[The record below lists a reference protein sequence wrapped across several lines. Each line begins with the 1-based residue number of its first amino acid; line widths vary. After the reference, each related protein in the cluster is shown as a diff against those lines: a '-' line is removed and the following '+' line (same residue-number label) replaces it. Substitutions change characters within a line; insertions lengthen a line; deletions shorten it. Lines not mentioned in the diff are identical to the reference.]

1 MNKNILTMG
10 LICAAAFSLTSCN
23 KELEPQAP
31 VKEGVPFE
39 IIASTGS
46 TKTTNDGL
54 NTKWASGD
62 NVSVF
67 HAEAGS
73 KSYGSNDEFTYTSGD
88 SFKGTLTEVLKDG
101 KSYDWYVVYKYAS
114 IKSPASED
122 AAGGYTYVGNS
133 KGVTQNGLNSTAHL
147 SGTSCNMYG
156 VAKNIAADQPVVVDM
171 KHLTSVV
178 KINVKNSSGADLTVS
193 SVEFTAEEDIVG
205 SYYINFTD
213 GTPKY
218 TASTGYVSNTAKLSA
233 KSATIANGATA
244 AFYIPIKPFTAA
256 SGDKLSISVN
266 GHSKEKTLTSDV
278 TFVAGTIHSLNF
290 DYIKFPEINV
300 SSSSIDVAKEGGDK
314 SFTYTI
320 TNPIAGKSISAVAS
334 DSWINNID
342 LSTDGTVSLKVDAN
356 TGGARTGKITLS
368 YEYANDVEVSVVQAG
383 AIAYDYKLVES
394 ALADWRGDYLI
405 AYSSTVFMDG
415 SLAGGDKGVGKAQ
428 THVNPGTSL
437 SSDGKTVSEEWGN
450 SHYVTIEAIDD
461 ADLSKGYV
469 IKSHSSTTPYFYQ
482 SANSNGMKGTDNKS
496 TAASYPIKIVFNSSS
511 DIRINLGGGAAGAA
525 LRYNSVTGSTGEMFR
540 FYKDAATQEK
550 QKPIYLY
557 KKAN

>member
-1 MNKNILTMG
+1 MG

-73 KSYGSNDEFTYTSGD
+73 TSYGSNDEFTYTSGD
-88 SFKGTLTEVLKDG
+88 SFKGELTAALEDG
-101 KSYDWYVVYKYAS
+101 KSYNWYVIYKYYS
-114 IKSPASED
+114 GYKTPAATSSTD
-122 AAGGYTYVGNS
+122 GTNYIGYRPGI
-133 KGVTQNGLNSTAHL
+133 TQNGLNSTAHL
-147 SGTSCNMYG
+147 SGTNCTMYG

-178 KINVKNSSGADLTVS
+178 KINVKNSSGADLTVT

-205 SYYINFTD
+205 SYAIDITGASPVYK
-213 GTPKY
+213 PK
-218 TASTGYVSNTAKLSA
+218 SGSVSNVAKLNA
-233 KSATIANGATA
+233 TGETTIANGATG
-244 AFYIPIKPFTAA
+244 AFYIPIKPFKAA
-256 SGDKLSISVN
+256 AGEKLTISVN
-266 GHSKEKTLTSDV
+266 GNSKEKTLTKDV
-278 TFVAGTIHSLNF
+278 TFVAGKIHALNF
-290 DYIKFPEINV
+290 DYIKFPEISV
-300 SSSSIDVAKEGGDK
+300 SSGSIDVEKEGGDK

-320 TNPIAGKSISAVAS
+320 TNPIAGKKIKAVAS
-334 DSWINNID
+334 DSWINNIGYP
-342 LSTDGTVSLKVDAN
+342 TDGTVSFKVDAN

-368 YEYANDVEVSVVQAG
+368 YEYANDVEVSVEQAG

-394 ALADWRGDYLI
+394 DLADWRGDYLI

-415 SLAGGDKGVGKAQ
+415 SLPGGKSTGQVGASGAKA
-428 THVNPGTSL
+428 NPGTEL
-437 SSDGKTVSEEWGN
+437 SADGKTVSEEWGN
-450 SHYVTIEAIDD
+450 KHYFTIEAISDD
-461 ADLSKGYV
+461 NLSKGYV
-469 IKSHSSTTPYFYQ
+469 LKTHSNTTPYIYV
-482 SANSNGMKGTDNKS
+482 SSTKSGLEGTATKS
-496 TAASYPIKIVFNSSS
+496 TAAKYPIFITFNASNNVLIVLS
-511 DIRINLGGGAAGAA
+511 GAADGMA
-525 LRYNSVTGSTGEMFR
+525 LRYNTSGFFR
-540 FYKDAATQEK
+540 YYSKATQ
-550 QKPIYLY
+550 QPIYLY

>member
-1 MNKNILTMG
+1 MG

-290 DYIKFPEINV
+290 DYIKFPEISV
-300 SSSSIDVAKEGGDK
+300 SSGSIDVAKEGGDK

-320 TNPIAGKSISAVAS
+320 TNSIAGKKIKAVAS
-334 DSWINNID
+334 DSWINNIGYP
-342 LSTDGTVSLKVDAN
+342 TDGTVSFKVDAN

-368 YEYANDVEVSVVQAG
+368 YEYANDVEVSVEQAG

-415 SLAGGDKGVGKAQ
+415 SLPGGKSTGQVGGSGAKA
-428 THVNPGTSL
+428 NPGTAL
-437 SSDGKTVSEEWGN
+437 SADGKTVSEEWGN
-450 SHYVTIEAIDD
+450 EHYLTIEAIDD
-461 ADLSKGYV
+461 KDLSKGYV
-469 IKSHSSTTPYFYQ
+469 LKTHSTTNPYIYV
-482 SANSNGMKGTDNKS
+482 SSKNSGMTGTATKS
-496 TAASYPIKIVFNSSS
+496 TAAKYPIFITFNASNDVLIVLSGTA
-511 DIRINLGGGAAGAA
+511 DGMA
-525 LRYNSVTGSTGEMFR
+525 LRYNTSGFFR
-540 FYKDAATQEK
+540 YYSKDTQ
-550 QKPIYLY
+550 QPIYLY